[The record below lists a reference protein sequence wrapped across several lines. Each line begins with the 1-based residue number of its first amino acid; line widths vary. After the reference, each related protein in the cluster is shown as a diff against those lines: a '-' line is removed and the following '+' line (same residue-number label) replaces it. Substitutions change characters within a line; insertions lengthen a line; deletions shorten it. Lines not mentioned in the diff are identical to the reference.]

1 MQINTQ
7 KILEEIGYQLDNNI
21 FPLVKNGGIIMP
33 NDSPVSLSTMGE
45 AKENER
51 ERKRRS
57 KTRSRNGATGRERA
71 SNQTSSFICTNFQTQ
86 YESELNAVLEAY
98 PKTRVW
104 RQPGG
109 LLLLTESALL
119 ASNQLPA
126 TFLIMIPYAK
136 TEVVKGWGFWTSAI
150 GIEWIGPRH
159 TNFPD
164 GSICAFE
171 PRDGTWVKGDPL
183 VQLID
188 LYSLWACRHLYLKK
202 CGRWPGRQ
210 SVIHPYERF
219 LELTPDEFCGCKHSD
234 SLYGDCCHSK
244 DQKRNIIAEAV
255 NFLTTYHD
263 GYRNPPKVVTDFIL
277 YQSNPPQISNLIA
290 L

>member
-1 MQINTQ
+1 MHINNQ

-21 FPLVKNGGIIMP
+21 FPLVKNGGIVMP
-33 NDSPVSLSTMGE
+33 NDSPVSLLTMGE
-45 AKENER
+45 VKEDER

-57 KTRSRNGATGRERA
+57 KTRSRNGTTGREGA
-71 SNQTSSFICTNFQTQ
+71 SNQTSSIICTDFQTQ

-98 PKTRVW
+98 PKTQVW
-104 RQPGG
+104 RQPDG

-126 TFLIMIPYAK
+126 TFFIMIPYAK
-136 TEVVKGWGFWTSAI
+136 TEVVKGWGFWSSAI

-171 PRDGTWVKGDPL
+171 RSDDTWTKSDPIIE
-183 VQLID
+183 LID
-188 LYSLWACRHLYLKK
+188 LYSLWALRHIHLKTF
-202 CGRWPGRQ
+202 GRWPGRQ
-210 SVIHPYERF
+210 AIHSPFERI
-219 LELTPDEFCGCKHSD
+219 LELGSDEYCGCNISD
-234 SLYGDCCHSK
+234 KLYSECCQIK
-244 DQKRNIIAEAV
+244 DLKRNRIADTINFIIKSNGCYRKPPDMV
-255 NFLTTYHD
+255 N
-263 GYRNPPKVVTDFIL
+263 NFIL
-277 YQSNPPQISNLIA
+277 YQTRPPKINDLIF